1 VCTVVMKLMSCV
13 QPRVAVFGK
22 KDYQQLMIVRAMC
35 QQFALPTEIVAAET
49 VRESNGLALSSR
61 NRYLTEAEHAEAPQL
76 AGVLRAIRESVLSGR
91 RDFQQ
96 LELDAMATLAARGW
110 KPDYIAIRK
119 RSNLLPPAPGVAGD
133 SDSPLV
139 VLAAAKLG
147 ATRLIDNLEI

>member
-1 VCTVVMKLMSCV
+1 E
-13 QPRVAVFGK
+13 R
-22 KDYQQLMIVRAMC
+22 
-35 QQFALPTEIVAAET
+35 
-49 VRESNGLALSSR
+49 
-61 NRYLTEAEHAEAPQL
+61 AEAPQL

-119 RSNLLPPAPGVAGD
+119 RVNLLPPAPGQGD
-133 SDSPLV
+133 EPLV
-139 VLAAAKLG
+139 VLAAARLG